1 MDIGCWILDGGWN
14 PASPASCGT
23 SPAFRR
29 QEYGGP
35 SPPSGTHRYYFKL
48 YALDTILDLGPGATK
63 KQVEAAMQEHILAQ
77 AQLMGRYARRR

>member
-1 MDIGCWILDGGWN
+1 MDIGCWILDAGWN
-14 PASPASCGT
+14 PASGASCGT

-29 QEYGGP
+29 GGGP